1 MNIENKE
8 ILETKKVLVTGGA
21 GFLGSNLCRK
31 FIELGHQVTALD
43 NLSTGRLENIQDLT
57 QNKNFSFIKHD
68 VIYPIDLTVGLNPA
82 DLNID
87 NLSKIDWIFNFA
99 CPASPPA
106 YQKDPIQTIKTSFL
120 GMLNMLELAK
130 KNNARIMQAS
140 TSEVYGDPEEHPQK
154 ESYVG
159 HVNPIGIR
167 SCYDEGKRS
176 AESLIF
182 DYHRVHKTDIK
193 VIRIFNTYGP
203 GMDPLDGRVVS
214 NFIIQALNNQPITMY
229 GDGKQ
234 TRSFCYVDDLIN
246 GIIKMMQTDYGVTGP
261 VNLGNP
267 NEFTL
272 LELADK
278 VIELTNS
285 KSKIIFEPLP
295 QDDPKRRRP
304 DITLAKQL
312 LNWEPQIS
320 LDTGLGKTINYFDSL
335 NKKQV

>member
-1 MNIENKE
+1 MP
-8 ILETKKVLVTGGA
+8 KK
-21 GFLGSNLCRK
+21 
-31 FIELGHQVTALD
+31 
-43 NLSTGRLENIQDLT
+43 
-57 QNKNFSFIKHD
+57 
-68 VIYPIDLTVGLNPA
+68 
-82 DLNID
+82 
-87 NLSKIDWIFNFA
+87 
-99 CPASPPA
+99 
-106 YQKDPIQTIKTSFL
+106 
-120 GMLNMLELAK
+120 
-130 KNNARIMQAS
+130 

-154 ESYVG
+154 ETYWG

-182 DYHRVHKTDIK
+182 DYHRAYKTDIK

-246 GIIKMMQTDYGVTGP
+246 GIIKMMQTDYGITGP

-267 NEFTL
+267 KEFTL
-272 LELADK
+272 LELAQK
-278 VIELTNS
+278 VLNLTGS
-285 KSKIIFEPLP
+285 KSKIVFEQLP

-304 DITLAKQL
+304 DIRKSVLFRVKNTFFIRTGISRRKQASRL
-312 LNWEPQIS
+312 HCCRFQACAVFPS
-320 LDTGLGKTINYFDSL
+320 RGKPEMVSHFRF
-335 NKKQV
+335 QVVPRRRECDERRSGAQKPCFEVFADATTA

>member
-1 MNIENKE
+1 MNLENKKIQDQATYGKNKE
-8 ILETKKVLVTGGA
+8 AKKILVTGGA

-31 FIELGHQVTALD
+31 LLELGHNVTALD
-43 NLSTGRLENIQDLT
+43 NLSTGRLDNIQDLVS
-57 QNKNFSFIKHD
+57 NKNFNFIKHD
-68 VIYPIDLTVGLNPA
+68 IIYTLEANSDIYKLN
-82 DLNID
+82 
-87 NLSKIDWIFNFA
+87 IDWIFNFA

-120 GMLNMLELAK
+120 GMLNMLELTR

-154 ESYVG
+154 ESYWG

-182 DYHRVHKTDIK
+182 DYHRMHKTNIK

-214 NFIIQALNNQPITMY
+214 NFIIQALNNKPITMY
-229 GDGKQ
+229 GNGRQ

-246 GIIKMMQTDYGVTGP
+246 GIIKMMSTDYGITGP

-267 NEFTL
+267 KEFTL
-272 LELADK
+272 IELAQR
-278 VIELTNS
+278 VLMLTES
-285 KSKIIFEPLP
+285 KSEIVFEPLP

-304 DITLAKQL
+304 DITLAKKL
-312 LNWEPQIS
+312 LNWEPEIT
-320 LDTGLGKTINYFDSL
+320 LETGLVKTIKYFDNL
-335 NKKQV
+335 KA

>member
-1 MNIENKE
+1 MKI
-8 ILETKKVLVTGGA
+8 ETKKILVTGGA

-31 FIELGHQVTALD
+31 LLELGHQVTALD
-43 NLSTGRLENIQDLT
+43 NLSTGRLENILDLM
-57 QNKNFSFIKHD
+57 QNKNFNFIKHD
-68 VIYPIDLTVGLNPA
+68 IIYPVDLTN
-82 DLNID
+82 
-87 NLSKIDWIFNFA
+87 IDWIFNFA

-130 KNNARIMQAS
+130 QNNSRIMQAS

-272 LELADK
+272 LELTDK
-278 VIELTNS
+278 IIKLTNS

-304 DITLAKQL
+304 DITLAKRL
-312 LNWEPQIS
+312 LNWEPVIT
-320 LDTGLGKTINYFDSL
+320 LDTGLEKTITYFADL
-335 NKKQV
+335 N

>member
-1 MNIENKE
+1 MKIESRKILNQVQDDKSKENKK
-8 ILETKKVLVTGGA
+8 ILVTGGA

-31 FIELGHQVTALD
+31 LLELGHQVTALD
-43 NLSTGRLENIQDLT
+43 NLSTGRLENIQDLM
-57 QNKNFSFIKHD
+57 QNKNFGFIKHD
-68 VIYPIDLTVGLNPA
+68 VIYPIDL
-82 DLNID
+82 D
-87 NLSKIDWIFNFA
+87 IDWIFNFA

-106 YQKDPIQTIKTSFL
+106 YQKDPIHTIKTSFL
-120 GMLNMLELAK
+120 GMLNMLELAR
-130 KNNARIMQAS
+130 KNNARVMQAS

-214 NFIIQALNNQPITMY
+214 NFIIQALNNKPITMY

-278 VIELTNS
+278 VIKLTNS
-285 KSKIIFEPLP
+285 RSKIMFEPLP

-320 LDTGLGKTINYFDSL
+320 LDTGLEKTIKYFESISAHR
-335 NKKQV
+335 

>member
-1 MNIENKE
+1 MNIETQKN
-8 ILETKKVLVTGGA
+8 IETKKTLVTGGA

-31 FIELGHQVTALD
+31 LLELGHQVTALD
-43 NLSTGRLENIQDLT
+43 NLSTGSLKNIQDLM
-57 QNKNFSFIKHD
+57 QNKNFNFIKHD
-68 VIYPIDLTVGLNPA
+68 VIDPIDL
-82 DLNID
+82 D
-87 NLSKIDWIFNFA
+87 IDWIFNFA

-120 GMLNMLELAK
+120 GMLNMLELAR

-154 ESYVG
+154 ETYVG

-182 DYHRVHKTDIK
+182 DYHRIHKTDIK

-246 GIIKMMQTDYGVTGP
+246 GIIKMMQTDYGITGP

-272 LELADK
+272 LELTDK
-278 VIELTNS
+278 IIKLTNS

-304 DITLAKQL
+304 DITLAKRL
-312 LNWEPQIS
+312 LNWEPVIT
-320 LDTGLGKTINYFDSL
+320 LDTGLEKTITYFADL
-335 NKKQV
+335 N